1 MKDQRKKMRLAV
13 REKRIHSGTVLDSP
27 ERTVVSCNLSD
38 SEQHNKHTQCCV
50 MILMKMARE
59 VETYSW
65 VVLTN
70 SVIVYSALSL
80 LGETFD

>member
-1 MKDQRKKMRLAV
+1 MF
-13 REKRIHSGTVLDSP
+13 DSP

-50 MILMKMARE
+50 MIFMKIARE
-59 VETYSW
+59 VVTYSW
-65 VVLTN
+65 GVLTN

-80 LGETFD
+80 LGETIDREEGWCGD